1 MSQSEKLTNPYRQ
14 GADDGVMM
22 GVYLTALF
30 FASAFA
36 LGRPLVGAVAT
47 VMILAVP
54 VMLFLLLRRTWRRDR
69 GMTLFSG
76 LWMQG
81 IMTFLCGGLLSGVVA
96 FAYLRW
102 VNPEW
107 LATQVQAM
115 VDLYATL
122 EGGAVIADT
131 LQTMLDRHLLPSAI
145 QMVIQMLWLEIFTG
159 SILSLIVTALVRL
172 TRADKPAAR
181 P

>member
-1 MSQSEKLTNPYRQ
+1 MPDYSKLTNPYRQ
-14 GADDGVMM
+14 GADDGLWM
-22 GVYLTALF
+22 GLYLSALF

-36 LGRPLVGAVAT
+36 VGRTLVGALAT
-47 VMILAVP
+47 GMIIAVP
-54 VMLFLLLRRTWRRDR
+54 VILFLLLRRTWRRDE
-69 GMTLFSG
+69 GLSLFSG

-81 IMTFLCGGLLSGVVA
+81 IITFLCGGLISGVVA

-102 VNPEW
+102 VNPSW
-107 LATQVQAM
+107 LADQVRAM
-115 VDLYATL
+115 ISLYSSI

-131 LQTMLDRHLLPSAI
+131 LSTMLDRHLLPSPI
-145 QMVIQMLWLEIFTG
+145 QMVIQMLWLEIFSG

-172 TRADKPAAR
+172 TRPVTTR

>member
-1 MSQSEKLTNPYRQ
+1 MTTPEKLTNPYRQ
-14 GADDGVMM
+14 GADDGVLM

-30 FASAFA
+30 FASVFA
-36 LGRPLVGAVAT
+36 LGRPLVGGIAT

-54 VMLFLLLRRTWRRDR
+54 VMLFMLLRRTWRRDR

-96 FAYLRW
+96 FVYLKW
-102 VNPEW
+102 INPGW
-107 LATQVQAM
+107 LAEQVRAM
-115 VDLYATL
+115 VDLYRSID
-122 EGGAVIADT
+122 GGALIADT
-131 LQTMLDRHLLPSAI
+131 LETMLTRGLLPSAI

-172 TRADKPAAR
+172 IRTDKTQS
-181 P
+181 